1 MKNYILIIFIAFFL
15 NACMGSGTS
24 LVTEQEIS
32 NYKQNEINRL
42 YKLRG
47 YEENLD
53 RDNIS
58 NMRGWPLRNKNEIIT
73 AVCKKINSKYTHW
86 QSYSTFWDSNHPVCL
101 YKGERIVNHKIIQDK
116 KNETKDEIIA
126 RAKETC
132 IELGFKVDTPEIA
145 NCSLEIYK
153 TESQIASSKE
163 IKNNEDNLNSS
174 LLLLQ
179 MGAGLLN
186 ANKPKLTCKETF
198 IGQVSCF

>member
-1 MKNYILIIFIAFFL
+1 MKNYILIIFLAFFL

-32 NYKQNEINRL
+32 AYKNKEINRL
-42 YKLRG
+42 YKER
-47 YEENLD
+47 EFQENLQRD
-53 RDNIS
+53 RIGGVLAYKYAD
-58 NMRGWPLRNKNEIIT
+58 EIYT
-73 AVCKKINSKYTHW
+73 AVCKKYNPDYTHW
-86 QSYSTFWDSNHPVCL
+86 QKYNTFWESHLRICL
-101 YKGERIVNHKIIQDK
+101 FEGERIVRDSIIKDEK
-116 KNETKDEIIA
+116 EETKEEIIA

-132 IELGFKVDTPEIA
+132 KELGFKVDTPEIA